1 MQMGI
6 DEWSPTILRVDLA
19 AGPAFAEDLSELI
32 ERLQTRPP
40 HPPHSPH
47 PPHPTYAPPSVVLD
61 LSRVSY
67 LVSSNLT
74 QLLTLRK
81 LAKEFQ
87 FKLLIAGVPTTLWS
101 VFLTTGLDRLFEF
114 APDSATALAKITLA
128 SES

>member
-40 HPPHSPH
+40 HPPH
-47 PPHPTYAPPSVVLD
+47 PTYAPPSVVLD

-81 LAKEFQ
+81 LAKELQ

>member
-1 MQMGI
+1 MGI

-40 HPPHSPH
+40 HPPH
-47 PPHPTYAPPSVVLD
+47 PTYAPPSVVLD

-81 LAKEFQ
+81 LAKELQ

>member
-1 MQMGI
+1 MGI

-32 ERLQTRPP
+32 ERLQTRPTDSP
-40 HPPHSPH
+40 RSPH
-47 PPHPTYAPPSVVLD
+47 PPYAPPSVVLD

-81 LAKEFQ
+81 LAKELQ

>member
-19 AGPAFAEDLSELI
+19 AGPAFAEDPSELI
-32 ERLQTRPP
+32 ERLQTRP
-40 HPPHSPH
+40 PH

-81 LAKEFQ
+81 LAKELQ

>member
-19 AGPAFAEDLSELI
+19 AGPAFAEDLSEII

-40 HPPHSPH
+40 HLP
-47 PPHPTYAPPSVVLD
+47 YAPPSVVLD